1 MDELISVIVPVYNVE
16 KYLRECIDSII
27 RQTYKNIEIILI
39 DDGSKD
45 SSGQICDEYTKKDKR
60 IKVIHQENRGVSSS
74 RNLGIKK
81 SNGKWI
87 TFVDSDDWLEDNF
100 IEVLFNI
107 AKRENADISISG
119 YNRVQNSKIE
129 KINISTEIQEYNS
142 YEYLIKTLNPQTG
155 LGFCHMRLIRK
166 AVINNIQF
174 DENLPVAEDALFNM
188 QISTKINKA
197 IHSNKNLYNYRNN
210 SESVVKKY
218 NEKYAQKYLEAM
230 EAIKKY
236 LEDNKLND
244 REIIQNYYNFVAY
257 HVLLIAVN
265 YCYHPNNPS
274 KNKRQILQKVCN
286 IEEFKKAIE
295 KCNYQ
300 NITIT
305 RKITIFSLKKKLY
318 NIVSIICKYRQIQN
332 KGK

>member
-236 LEDNKLND
+236 LEDNKIQTRMLFGGNIINQPCFNEMRNNKEGYRVIGNLENTETVMNNSFWIGVYSGMEKKMLNYMINRI
-244 REIIQNYYNFVAY
+244 REFFN
-257 HVLLIAVN
+257 LM
-265 YCYHPNNPS
+265 
-274 KNKRQILQKVCN
+274 
-286 IEEFKKAIE
+286 
-295 KCNYQ
+295 
-300 NITIT
+300 
-305 RKITIFSLKKKLY
+305 
-318 NIVSIICKYRQIQN
+318 
-332 KGK
+332 